1 MLSANISRE
10 KTFSAESISLKGR
23 IKNSLG
29 GGAFQGDT
37 VRASNEPQPHGCQ
50 NVCSTMI

>member
-10 KTFSAESISLKGR
+10 KAFSAKSFSIKVQ

-37 VRASNEPQPHGCQ
+37 AGLE
-50 NVCSTMI
+50 

>member
-10 KTFSAESISLKGR
+10 KAFSAKSFSIKGQ

-29 GGAFQGDT
+29 GGAYQGDT
-37 VRASNEPQPHGCQ
+37 AGLE
-50 NVCSTMI
+50 